1 VALLERH
8 GFDVLSDCV
17 DHAYDSIKEHTP
29 RLMAVLNQ
37 LELIEPNLKRSAEA
51 AEHNRQLLKDWAI
64 QWPARLEAVVAELAA
79 L

>member
-1 VALLERH
+1 VALLENH

-17 DHAYDSIKEHTP
+17 DHAYDNIKEHTP

-37 LELIEPNLKRSAEA
+37 LELIQPNLKRSAA
-51 AEHNRQLLKDWAI
+51 AARHNQQLLKDWAI
-64 QWPARLEAVVAELAA
+64 KWPARLQAVVTELAA